1 MITNVGRAAITK
13 NIARGNQP
21 LIACAIGDGG
31 SDPVYATDIAASI
44 NDVQLAHQIYFSPTI
59 DVIESLLPPVSDYPR
74 VRVTHA
80 FFASLVV
87 PSGTPVSYIDEFGV
101 FTKDPDTGLYV
112 MVYRETF
119 PRRTFRV
126 PATGIS
132 VSRDTRT
139 VTTQFGIV

>member
-1 MITNVGRAAITK
+1 MKTFTA
-13 NIARGNQP
+13 
-21 LIACAIGDGG
+21 
-31 SDPVYATDIAASI
+31 
-44 NDVQLAHQIYFSPTI
+44 
-59 DVIESLLPPVSDYPR
+59 
-74 VRVTHA
+74 
-80 FFASLVV
+80 VV
-87 PSGTPVSYIDEFGV
+87 E
-101 FTKDPDTGLYV
+101 KCPDTGLYV